1 MNVLYK
7 SINTS
12 LSKKKSIYALHI
24 YTLSLSVYEH
34 DVDTLHKIQLNRVIE
49 LC

>member
-12 LSKKKSIYALHI
+12 LSKKRVYMHYT
-24 YTLSLSVYEH
+24 YTLSLSVYEY